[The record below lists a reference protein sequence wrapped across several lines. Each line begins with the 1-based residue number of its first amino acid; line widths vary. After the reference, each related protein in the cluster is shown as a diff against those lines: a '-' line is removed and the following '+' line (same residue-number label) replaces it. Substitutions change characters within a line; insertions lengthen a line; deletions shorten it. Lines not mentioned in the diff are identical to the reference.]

1 MGRELGVQGQT
12 LSSHSS
18 PFLLSESA
26 VVLDLITSLPE
37 ELSRLPCTA
46 LVEHMTKTYARL
58 MAPQTSLP
66 SGKSARLGN
75 EDRET
80 GSKEPEEPEEP
91 DRASPQASEPI
102 EQRPAWQAV
111 GICPL
116 NPFLVPLELLGQVP
130 TPTR

>member
-1 MGRELGVQGQT
+1 MGRGLGLQGQT

-80 GSKEPEEPEEP
+80 GSKETEEP
-91 DRASPQASEPI
+91 DQASPQASEPI
-102 EQRPAWQAV
+102 EQRPVWQAV

-130 TPTR
+130 TPAR

>member
-1 MGRELGVQGQT
+1 MGRGLGVQGQT

-66 SGKSARLGN
+66 SGKSPRLGN
-75 EDRET
+75 EERET
-80 GSKEPEEPEEP
+80 GSKEPEEP

-130 TPTR
+130 TPAR